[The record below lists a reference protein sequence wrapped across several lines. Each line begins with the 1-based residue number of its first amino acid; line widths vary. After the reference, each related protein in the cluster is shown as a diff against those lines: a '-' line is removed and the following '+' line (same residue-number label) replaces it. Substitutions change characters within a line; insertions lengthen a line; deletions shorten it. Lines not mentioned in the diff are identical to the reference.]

1 MSASAWEDRMPGAIR
16 WKTGEQVAAD
26 DTDGDAF
33 DDAALVARARADRRE
48 FAALYRRYA
57 DPVYRFCYRRLGS
70 HEVAEDAT
78 SQVFTSALVAFP
90 RFRDGSFRAW
100 LFTIAHRAVADHY
113 RAERPTAPLMTASD
127 RTDAAASPEE
137 AACAAETGRVIRDL
151 LARLPPDQRR
161 TLELRLAG
169 LTDAEIARV
178 LGRSHGAVRTSQYRA
193 LLRLRAILGVDAH
206 AKEARHADG

>member
-1 MSASAWEDRMPGAIR
+1 MPVTLRAGS
-16 WKTGEQVAAD
+16 GEPVAAD
-26 DTDGDAF
+26 DAGDGGA

-57 DPVYRFCYRRLGS
+57 DSVYRFCYRRLGS
-70 HEVAEDAT
+70 HEAAEDAT
-78 SQVFTSALVAFP
+78 SQVFTRAFVAFP

-113 RAERPTAPLMTASD
+113 RAERPTAPLATASD
-127 RTDAAASPEE
+127 RADAAASPEE
-137 AACAAETGRVIRDL
+137 AACAAETGRVIRTL

-193 LLRLRAILGVDAH
+193 LLRLRAILGFDGDPE
-206 AKEARHADG
+206 EARHGHE